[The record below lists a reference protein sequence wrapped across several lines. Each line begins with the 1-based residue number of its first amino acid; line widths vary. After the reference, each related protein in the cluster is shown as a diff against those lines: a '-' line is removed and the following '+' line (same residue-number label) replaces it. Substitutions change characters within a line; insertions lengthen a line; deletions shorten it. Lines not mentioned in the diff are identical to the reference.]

1 MWLWCRER
9 VSRQAL
15 GFEVATHVLRH
26 TAIATLND
34 ATHDLR
40 AAQEFARHLS
50 PETTVLYTRVSRRR
64 LVEAVAAIDYAA

>member
-1 MWLWCRER
+1 

-15 GFEVATHVLRH
+15 GFEVPTHVLRH

-64 LVEAVAAIDYAA
+64 LIEAVAAIDYAA